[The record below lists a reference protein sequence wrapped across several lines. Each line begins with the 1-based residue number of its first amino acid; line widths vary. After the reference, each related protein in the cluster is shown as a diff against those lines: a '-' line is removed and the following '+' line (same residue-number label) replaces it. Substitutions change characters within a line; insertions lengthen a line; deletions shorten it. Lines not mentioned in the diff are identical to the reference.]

1 LGSVSRVVKRI
12 RTAVVAA
19 LIVLPAP
26 VAAGC
31 AGDEPSEFRNGYEAA
46 IKRLNR
52 ANAEIQRTAASRNQ
66 TNAQIA
72 ADFRRTANAFET
84 TRDDLSGL
92 DPPQDAA
99 DEFDQMLSVLGT
111 SVRDLRAAGEAAK
124 ANDPAAFERAVEDM
138 SKSSK
143 ELTDSERA
151 LRKAT
156 GS

>member
-1 LGSVSRVVKRI
+1 MGSVSRLVKRT
-12 RTAVVAA
+12 RNSCVAA
-19 LIVLPAP
+19 LIVLLAL

-31 AGDEPSEFRNGYEAA
+31 GGDDSSEFRNGYQAA
-46 IKRLNR
+46 IKRLNK
-52 ANAEIQRTAASRNQ
+52 ANAEIQRKAASRNQ

-99 DEFDQMLSVLGT
+99 DEFGEMLSVLGT
-111 SVRDLRAAGEAAK
+111 SVHDLRAAGEAAR

-138 SKSSK
+138 SKSS
-143 ELTDSERA
+143 EDLTDSERA